1 MRMST
6 NKNVHWNTSTS
17 FAIRARQSLTKE
29 KEKLENNKGGFT
41 FVLFDV
47 LSARTGKLKHER
59 WLS

>member
-47 LSARTGKLKHER
+47 LSA
-59 WLS
+59 